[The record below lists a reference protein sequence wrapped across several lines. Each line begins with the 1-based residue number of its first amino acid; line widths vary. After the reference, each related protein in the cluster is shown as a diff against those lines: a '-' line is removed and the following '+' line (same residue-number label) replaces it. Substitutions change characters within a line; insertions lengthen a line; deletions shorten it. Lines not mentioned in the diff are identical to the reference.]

1 MKVSLKTCA
10 PLLAVGTMALSSCY
24 NTPTS
29 NMKKYMMET
38 NRTQAEL
45 NQLTKGLSS
54 NNVKDLTVA
63 QSRLDSMAYRDLFNT
78 TSAAKDSTKVANFNK
93 IAARYRA
100 DFDQNTSFYEY
111 GQNMDTKYDKPILSI
126 VDKLTNANISVK
138 ELEDIK
144 AKTKEQTVSDDIK
157 LYYLQHFAD
166 DWAYRKYFQK
176 IGIYKDGMA
185 EKCDELSEQLKPYKR
200 L

>member
-126 VDKLTNANISVK
+126 K

-144 AKTKEQTVSDDIK
+144 SKTKEQTVSDDIK